1 MSRYKDLVKRRRQKQ
16 IIITVVFLLVIA
28 GGWIYPA
35 IGYLVPLC
43 MLLGIFLGIFK
54 GRIWCN
60 YYCPRGS
67 FFDVVGKPL
76 SPQKKIPV
84 FLRSFW
90 FRVVILVLMIL
101 MMSMQI
107 SKRVPDFKNIGNF
120 FVTLLTAVTLVG
132 IVLSLI
138 IHQRTW
144 CSFCPVG
151 SLSNWFCIKKPF
163 LKIDSTKCVQC
174 KLCAKVCPI
183 QLKPYRFA
191 SEGIN
196 EVLEKDCLR
205 CSLCVEV
212 CPKDAL
218 IKN

>member
-1 MSRYKDLVKRRRQKQ
+1 MDKYKNFLKRRFQKQ
-16 IIITVVFLLVIA
+16 FVITIIFLLVIA
-28 GGWIYPA
+28 GGWLRPE
-35 IGYLVPLC
+35 IGYLVPIC
-43 MLLGIFLGIFK
+43 MLLGILLGIFK
-54 GRIWCN
+54 GRVWCN

-67 FFDVVGKPL
+67 FFDVAGKPL
-76 SPQKKIPV
+76 SPQRKIPH
-84 FLRSFW
+84 FLRSSA
-90 FRVVILVLMIL
+90 FRIFILVFMML
-101 MMSMQI
+101 MMSIQI
-107 SKRVPDFKNIGNF
+107 SKRVPDFKNIGTF

-132 IVLSLI
+132 IVLALI

-163 LKIDSTKCVQC
+163 LKIDSEKCVLC
-174 KLCAKVCPI
+174 KLCAKVCPV
-183 QLKPYRFA
+183 QLEPYKFA
-191 SEGIN
+191 SEGIK

-205 CSLCVEV
+205 CALCIEV

>member
-67 FFDVVGKPL
+67 FFDVAGKPL

-90 FRVVILVLMIL
+90 FRVVILVLMML
-101 MMSMQI
+101 MMSLQI
-107 SKRVPDFKNIGNF
+107 SKRVPDFKNIGTF

-151 SLSNWFCIKKPF
+151 SLSNWFCIKEPF